1 VRKIVLALAV
11 VVLALAAVV
20 GGNAAT
26 GKSAND
32 LKGEVYVAF
41 KIEMKNRASQPLKTV
56 KAVAGDRLLRSSA
69 IR

>member
-26 GKSAND
+26 GKSA
-32 LKGEVYVAF
+32 
-41 KIEMKNRASQPLKTV
+41 TT
-56 KAVAGDRLLRSSA
+56 
-69 IR
+69 